1 MSTASTGDRD
11 EQATA
16 GRTDAPPTGRIPAD
30 TFPVRLVLARYLAG
44 RLSIEKAAAQCGL
57 NPGNW
62 AHWEDGRRPRDRV
75 EIAQAIATG
84 LDVDFNWLLLG
95 GALAGPRGVPTRTV
109 RDTHDYPALTVSAG
123 PGKPFGRSHSGAPAG
138 QRRAARIG
146 LPAAA

>member
-11 EQATA
+11 EHATA

-30 TFPVRLVLARYLAG
+30 TFAVRLVLARYLAG

-75 EIAQAIATG
+75 EVAQAVAAG

-95 GALAGPRGVPTRTV
+95 GPLAGARGVPTRPP
-109 RDTHDYPALTVSAG
+109 RDTLRYPPRSIRAILTE
-123 PGKPFGRSHSGAPAG
+123 PIGRPRTGVPAG
-138 QRRAARIG
+138 QRRAARVDVQS
-146 LPAAA
+146 AA